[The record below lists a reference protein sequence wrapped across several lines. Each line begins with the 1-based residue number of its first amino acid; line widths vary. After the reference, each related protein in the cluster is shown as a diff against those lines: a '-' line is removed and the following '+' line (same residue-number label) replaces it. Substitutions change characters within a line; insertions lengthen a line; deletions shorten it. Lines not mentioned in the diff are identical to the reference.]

1 MHTEVLPDFM
11 QTVMQ
16 QMNDARSTQPP
27 PTPSRSPTPPC
38 FSTPPH
44 SPHSPPKGKNVKD
57 LITPPTVDIHKWLSR
72 FQKQQP
78 RSFSVAATPIE
89 AQNWIAHIEKIFE
102 VLGVGDEFKTRLAA
116 YKLEDNA
123 QTWWHTVKHAR
134 GGDTFAAT
142 LPWDSFKTLFFQQYF
157 PVAFRDE
164 YIREFAS
171 IKQREDEP
179 MTEFMERFTRL
190 ASFVGPNAGSPAAQ
204 AGKFKWAL
212 CERIK
217 WLVVNQD
224 FKDITEVANAVQNLE
239 IANRTMKL
247 QYGGDILKNLALTTG
262 QTSTQIPLTG
272 NQKTSSNQNSP
283 PAPQNSQAIVA
294 QTHNQPRK
302 PCSTCGKTHGGV
314 CLKLTGGCFRCKQT
328 GHAIQNCPF
337 PPKDTEKKIT
347 TGANAIPANRGGR
360 VFALKVHNKPTEHH
374 GYDVIGRE
382 P

>member
-1 MHTEVLPDFM
+1 MSPVKRTNRRSSRSSGTTSRRRKINDAVQRAVEGLLPNLIQTVTQQMHTEVLPDSM

-16 QMNDARSTQPP
+16 QMTDARNTQPP
-27 PTPSRSPTPPC
+27 PTPPRSPTPPR
-38 FSTPPH
+38 FPTPP
-44 SPHSPPKGKNVKD
+44 PSPPKAKNVKD
-57 LITPPTVDIHKWLSR
+57 QITPPTVDIHKWLSR

-123 QTWWHTVKHAR
+123 QTWWRTVKHAR
-134 GGDTFAAT
+134 GSDTFAAT
-142 LPWDSFKTLFFQQYF
+142 LPWDGFKTLFFQQYF

-171 IKQREDEP
+171 IKQREEEP

-204 AGKFKWAL
+204 ARKFKWAL

-239 IANRTMKL
+239 IANKTMKL
-247 QYGGDILKNLALTTG
+247 QYGGDLLKNLALTTG
-262 QTSTQIPLTG
+262 QTSTQIQLTG
-272 NQKTSSNQNSP
+272 NQKSNSNRNSP
-283 PAPQNSQAIVA
+283 TAPQNSQAIVA
-294 QTHNQPRK
+294 QTQNQPRK
-302 PCSTCGKTHGGV
+302 PCSTCGKIHGGV

-328 GHAIQNCPF
+328 GHIRF
-337 PPKDTEKKIT
+337 
-347 TGANAIPANRGGR
+347 
-360 VFALKVHNKPTEHH
+360 LSS
-374 GYDVIGRE
+374 
-382 P
+382 